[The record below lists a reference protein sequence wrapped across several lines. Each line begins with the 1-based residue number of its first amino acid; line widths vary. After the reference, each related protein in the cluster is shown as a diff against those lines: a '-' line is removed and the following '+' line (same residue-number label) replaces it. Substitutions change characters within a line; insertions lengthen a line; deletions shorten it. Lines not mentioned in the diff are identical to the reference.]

1 MRSLVVYDSQFGNT
15 EHVAQLVAKAL
26 DGFGP
31 ARAAHVHETA
41 VTQLRDVDL
50 LVFGCPN
57 QPLSAAS
64 AIRVFIAKLPREVLR
79 GPKVACFDTRSRMPW
94 WIGRFAAP
102 QLVKYLRKLGVEPL
116 APPEGFIVKQ
126 REGPLQEGEA
136 ERAAGWGRM
145 LAERAAGTR

>member
-1 MRSLVVYDSQFGNT
+1 MHSLVVYDSQFGNT
-15 EHVAQLVAKAL
+15 ERVAQLVAKAL

-57 QPLSAAS
+57 QPLSSTS
-64 AIRVFIAKLPREVLR
+64 AIRVFIAKLPPEVLR
-79 GPKVACFDTRSRMPW
+79 GPKAACFDTRNRVPRWM
-94 WIGRFAAP
+94 GRFAAP
-102 QLVKYLRKLGVEPL
+102 QLVKQLKKLGVETI
-116 APPEGFIVKQ
+116 APPEGFFVKE

-136 ERAAGWGRM
+136 ERAVAWGRI
-145 LAERAAGTR
+145 LAERAGAG